1 MKCRLFYTHLS
12 CCELILSKDKQPKA
26 ILLSIA
32 DKRKGGK
39 KERRKGKRKEEK
51 RKGWERNLLK
61 RMSMVMLKI
70 ET

>member
-1 MKCRLFYTHLS
+1 M
-12 CCELILSKDKQPKA
+12 LSKDKQPKA

-51 RKGWERNLLK
+51 RKGWGRNLLK